1 MEAKQKIYIPSMEGI
16 YDGRCIIEG
25 SLDVPA
31 DVEQLLKDCGIW
43 KVGNHYGK
51 VISLG
56 MCTEALRFM
65 MRENLEKA
73 AHLKRYADTFINH
86 LAKSRAA
93 KCGHFPTRV
102 RDDLEAALKR
112 DSPKRKRDD
121 DDDSDD
127 GLKKSGKKNA
137 QPVAQGVAVLE
148 TPTNAKSEPKTKGLL
163 KLLELAELEEYVEEA
178 DRFCVRK
185 RMKSIAELGEDEDI
199 QEFVQDL
206 ALSKAEAK
214 RFTKQI
220 ERLLDKA

>member
-1 MEAKQKIYIPSMEGI
+1 MEGI

-73 AHLKRYADTFINH
+73 AHLKRYADKFISY
-86 LAKSRAA
+86 LAKSDMASHMASR
-93 KCGHFPTRV
+93 GQGGFTTRV

-185 RMKSIAELGEDEDI
+185 RMKSIAELDEDEDI

-220 ERLLDKA
+220 ERLLDEA